1 MIHADEGG
9 KVDMMYNVEELFI
22 VGLICLIIA
31 GVLLV
36 LNIKC
41 KQLEES
47 TDPLNIL
54 SIIIIFFI
62 GLAVVSFVKIV
73 IFQQKCQET
82 SRETYDVCS
91 EEESL
96 FRKEIKYIDDFG
108 EIKTVSYFTMYA
120 DDHTHLDKIVYTYKN
135 VYSYDY
141 IYYKK
146 FEKGTDE

>member
-1 MIHADEGG
+1 
-9 KVDMMYNVEELFI
+9 MMYNVEELFI

-47 TDPLNIL
+47 TDSFNPLL
-54 SIIIIFFI
+54 IITIFFM
-62 GLAVVSFVKIV
+62 GLAVVSFVKIG
-73 IFQQKCQET
+73 IFQQKCQE
-82 SRETYDVCS
+82 SDRESYDVFS
-91 EEESL
+91 ARDTFFHPDEVSFINEDNQIE
-96 FRKEIKYIDDFG
+96 
-108 EIKTVSYFTMYA
+108 TVTYSTVYA

-135 VYSYDY
+135 LYSYDY

-146 FEKGTDE
+146 LKKGTDE

>member
-1 MIHADEGG
+1 VIHADEGG

-47 TDPLNIL
+47 TDPFNPLL
-54 SIIIIFFI
+54 IITFFFM
-62 GLAVVSFVKIV
+62 GLAVVSFVKIG
-73 IFQQKCQET
+73 IFQQKCQKT
-82 SRETYDVCS
+82 GRETYDVCS

-96 FRKEIKYIDDFG
+96 FRKEIKYIDDSG
-108 EIKTVSYFTMYA
+108 EIKTVSYFTMYE
-120 DDHTHLDKIVYTYKN
+120 DDYTHLDKIVYTYKN
-135 VYSYDY
+135 LYSYDY

-146 FEKGTDE
+146 LKKGTDE

>member
-1 MIHADEGG
+1 MMCN
-9 KVDMMYNVEELFI
+9 VDNLFTG
-22 VGLICLIIA
+22 GLICLIIA

-62 GLAVVSFVKIV
+62 GLAVVSFVKV
-73 IFQQKCQET
+73 GIFQQKCQET
-82 SRETYDVCS
+82 GRETYDVCS

-96 FRKEIKYIDDFG
+96 FRKEIKYIDDSG
-108 EIKTVSYFTMYA
+108 EIKTVSYFATYE
-120 DDHTHLDKIVYTYKN
+120 DDHTHLDKVIYTYN
-135 VYSYDY
+135 DVYAYKY
-141 IYYKK
+141 LYYKK
-146 FEKGTDE
+146 IERMK

>member
-1 MIHADEGG
+1 MICN
-9 KVDMMYNVEELFI
+9 VDDLFTG
-22 VGLICLIIA
+22 GLICLIIA

-54 SIIIIFFI
+54 SIIIIFFM
-62 GLAVVSFVKIV
+62 GLAVVSFVKIG

-82 SRETYDVCS
+82 GRESYDVCS

-96 FRKEIKYIDDFG
+96 FRKEIKYIDDSG
-108 EIKTVSYFTMYA
+108 EIKTVSYFTTYE
-120 DDHTHLDKIVYTYKN
+120 DDHTHLDKVIYTYN
-135 VYSYDY
+135 DVYAYKY
-141 IYYKK
+141 LYYKK
-146 FEKGTDE
+146 IERMK

>member
-47 TDPLNIL
+47 TDPFNPLL
-54 SIIIIFFI
+54 IITIF
-62 GLAVVSFVKIV
+62 L
-73 IFQQKCQET
+73 
-82 SRETYDVCS
+82 
-91 EEESL
+91 
-96 FRKEIKYIDDFG
+96 
-108 EIKTVSYFTMYA
+108 
-120 DDHTHLDKIVYTYKN
+120 
-135 VYSYDY
+135 
-141 IYYKK
+141 
-146 FEKGTDE
+146 